1 MRALQ
6 CLRALRGITHHE
18 IARHVEML
26 EGRVLLSTVTLGQQ
40 PGAPDSTQFHGDA
53 TRTGFD
59 QNETFLTPTNV
70 ASSFGQA
77 WESPVLDGH
86 VYATPLYQDSVTI
99 QGPGNAA
106 NHAGDGVQSPSFQNQ
121 TLGVVFAATSGG
133 SLYAIAAQ
141 DTNGP
146 TGIAPGTILWK
157 THLGNPYGSVD
168 GNTMGVLS
176 TPIIDVKS
184 NRIYVTAQVTDY
196 LLPASDPNHGLNNW
210 EVFALNL
217 NDGSVVP
224 GWPAAYTQALLNSLN
239 QNKLDGGNT
248 VVFSPTGA
256 DQRGALNLSADGS
269 TLYVDFACYGAT
281 NPGWMTTV
289 ATGISNGAP
298 DGQIPAVMSTFSGA
312 DTPAIEADGGMWG
325 AGGPAIDANG
335 NVFVTTGDSPGGT
348 GQTPGAFGNSVL
360 EWAPGQTLKLIGV
373 YTPWNF
379 QNQDTIDSDLGGS
392 SPILIN
398 LPPGSSTTTELLAT
412 GGKQGNGYLVDAGNN
427 LNDPTPNPNNSPAPY
442 PASLTVRPPVVAPD
456 QDPSLYDPTLNEPYF
471 TPPQPGPLALFQ
483 PYNESSAS
491 GNTAKARD
499 TPATFTGPDGTQ
511 YVIWAGASK
520 SAVGSST
527 PIAPSLYLTKIVAT
541 PGQPA
546 YLSIVTQNSQVMSL
560 PGAGLITGDGTA
572 NEIDW
577 VVDAG
582 VQRTD
587 NLTNFNR
594 GDPTLY
600 AYNALTMQPLWSS
613 AYQQL
618 DLGGKYNSMA
628 VVRGD
633 VLLGTDRIQAFGL
646 TTDTIVDDAVTG
658 TGPNQ
663 FNYVGTSWAHS
674 ATTQTMGTF
683 LGTVSTTTNSGDF
696 ATLTFT
702 GSAIS
707 VYANESPAAGSV
719 TISVDGANSQ
729 TVSLANVDGSPNF
742 DGEGDALVYG
752 ISGLSSGSHTL
763 KFLDASGTVALDRVE
778 ITPTSTAPALGISLT
793 DGNVTAERG
802 GVLPYTINYNNA
814 GSIVAGTGINATAV
828 VITETVPAGA
838 TADLTSSTP
847 GWVLTSGDGTTG
859 STYQFSIGNLNA
871 GVTGS
876 VVFSVDVSPTI
887 PASRMGFI
895 DNVSISDAASDTS
908 SASRTTKV
916 GAIVGPT
923 TLTAMPGND
932 SFTLKQ
938 DPDHQHIDWTLGA
951 TSGSLPINDP
961 AQDLTLIGDGDNDTV
976 FLDYSNGSPLPGT
989 LHLSGTFTLT
999 SLQGTNPLA
1008 GKTLDIGRSTVFI
1021 RYGSS
1026 DPIAAIQSY
1035 LKNGYNA
1042 GAWSG
1047 TPTAATGVIT
1057 SAAVQTNPNHTT
1069 AVSYSDSSDG
1079 QSVNTTPNTIEL
1091 TYTPYGDANLD
1102 HQVNSADLQILLAF
1116 LNRAGSWDEGDFN
1129 YDGQINSAD
1138 LQSLLFTLN
1147 TSLGNQTASATN
1159 AAPTPTALHPVA
1171 QNGPKWHKK
1180 RVRFITK
1187 LPTEG
1192 GRRSDLLL
1200 GKDRAN

>member
-26 EGRVLLSTVTLGQQ
+26 EGRVLLSTITLGQQ

-106 NHAGDGVQSPSFQNQ
+106 NHAGDGVQSPSFQGQ

-196 LLPASDPNHGLNNW
+196 LLPASDPNHGVNNW

-217 NDGSVVP
+217 SDGSVVP
-224 GWPAAYTQALLNSLN
+224 GWPVAFTQALLNSLN

-312 DTPAIEADGGMWG
+312 DNPAIEANGGMWG

-335 NVFVTTGDSPGGT
+335 NVFVTTGDSPNGT

-379 QNQDTIDSDLGGS
+379 QNPDTIDRDLGGS
-392 SPILIN
+392 SPNLIN

-456 QDPSLYDPTLNEPYF
+456 QDPSFYDPTLNEPYF

-491 GNTAKARD
+491 GDTAKARD

-511 YVIWAGASK
+511 YRHLG
-520 SAVGSST
+520 
-527 PIAPSLYLTKIVAT
+527 
-541 PGQPA
+541 
-546 YLSIVTQNSQVMSL
+546 
-560 PGAGLITGDGTA
+560 
-572 NEIDW
+572 
-577 VVDAG
+577 
-582 VQRTD
+582 
-587 NLTNFNR
+587 R
-594 GDPTLY
+594 GE
-600 AYNALTMQPLWSS
+600 QI
-613 AYQQL
+613 
-618 DLGGKYNSMA
+618 
-628 VVRGD
+628 RGR
-633 VLLGTDRIQAFGL
+633 LEH
-646 TTDTIVDDAVTG
+646 
-658 TGPNQ
+658 
-663 FNYVGTSWAHS
+663 AHR
-674 ATTQTMGTF
+674 
-683 LGTVSTTTNSGDF
+683 
-696 ATLTFT
+696 
-702 GSAIS
+702 
-707 VYANESPAAGSV
+707 P
-719 TISVDGANSQ
+719 
-729 TVSLANVDGSPNF
+729 
-742 DGEGDALVYG
+742 
-752 ISGLSSGSHTL
+752 
-763 KFLDASGTVALDRVE
+763 VALPDENRRH
-778 ITPTSTAPALGISLT
+778 A
-793 DGNVTAERG
+793 
-802 GVLPYTINYNNA
+802 
-814 GSIVAGTGINATAV
+814 
-828 VITETVPAGA
+828 
-838 TADLTSSTP
+838 
-847 GWVLTSGDGTTG
+847 
-859 STYQFSIGNLNA
+859 
-871 GVTGS
+871 
-876 VVFSVDVSPTI
+876 
-887 PASRMGFI
+887 
-895 DNVSISDAASDTS
+895 
-908 SASRTTKV
+908 
-916 GAIVGPT
+916 GPT
-923 TLTAMPGND
+923 RVSQHRHPELAGHEPARRR
-932 SFTLKQ
+932 
-938 DPDHQHIDWTLGA
+938 PDHRRRHGQRDRLG
-951 TSGSLPINDP
+951 
-961 AQDLTLIGDGDNDTV
+961 
-976 FLDYSNGSPLPGT
+976 
-989 LHLSGTFTLT
+989 
-999 SLQGTNPLA
+999 
-1008 GKTLDIGRSTVFI
+1008 R
-1021 RYGSS
+1021 
-1026 DPIAAIQSY
+1026 
-1035 LKNGYNA
+1035 
-1042 GAWSG
+1042 
-1047 TPTAATGVIT
+1047 
-1057 SAAVQTNPNHTT
+1057 
-1069 AVSYSDSSDG
+1069 
-1079 QSVNTTPNTIEL
+1079 
-1091 TYTPYGDANLD
+1091 
-1102 HQVNSADLQILLAF
+1102 
-1116 LNRAGSWDEGDFN
+1116 
-1129 YDGQINSAD
+1129 
-1138 LQSLLFTLN
+1138 
-1147 TSLGNQTASATN
+1147 
-1159 AAPTPTALHPVA
+1159 
-1171 QNGPKWHKK
+1171 
-1180 RVRFITK
+1180 
-1187 LPTEG
+1187 
-1192 GRRSDLLL
+1192 
-1200 GKDRAN
+1200 

>member
-1 MRALQ
+1 VRGLG
-6 CLRALRGITHHE
+6 GIT
-18 IARHVEML
+18 RHIESL

-53 TRTGFD
+53 GRAGFN
-59 QNETFLTPTNV
+59 QNETFLTPANV
-70 ASSFGQA
+70 ASSFGQV

-86 VYATPLYQDSVTI
+86 VYATPLYLDNATI

-106 NHAGDGVQSPSFQNQ
+106 NHAGDGIQSAGFQGQ
-121 TLGVVFAATSGG
+121 TLGVTFAATSGG
-133 SLYAIAAQ
+133 SIYAIAAQ

-146 TGIAPGTILWK
+146 TGIGPGTILWK

-168 GNTMGVLS
+168 GNTMGVLG

-196 LLPASDPNHGLNNW
+196 LLPATDPNHGASNW

-217 NDGSVVP
+217 GDGSVLP
-224 GWPAAYTQALLNSLN
+224 GWPLAYTQTLLNSLN
-239 QNKLDGGNT
+239 QNKLNGGNT

-256 DQRGALNLSADGS
+256 DQRGALNLSANGS

-289 ATGISNGAP
+289 ATGVSNGIA
-298 DGQIPAVMSTFSGA
+298 DGQTPAVMSSYSGA
-312 DTPAIEADGGMWG
+312 DIAAIEADGGMWG
-325 AGGPAIDANG
+325 ASGPAIDANG

-348 GQTPGAFGNSVL
+348 GQTPGSWGNSVL

-373 YTPWNF
+373 YTPWNY

-427 LNDPTPNPNNSPAPY
+427 LNNPTPNPNSSPAPY
-442 PASLTVRPPVVAPD
+442 PASLTVRPPAVAPN
-456 QDPSLYDPTLNEPYF
+456 QDPSLYDPNTNQPYF
-471 TPPQPGPLALFQ
+471 APPQPGPLALFQ

-499 TPATFTGPDGTQ
+499 TPATFIGPDGTR
-511 YVIWAGASK
+511 YIIWAGATK

-527 PIAPSLYLTKIVAT
+527 PIAPSLYLTKVVAT

-546 YLSIVTQNSQVMSL
+546 YLSVVAQNAQVMSL
-560 PGAGLITGDGTA
+560 PGAGLITGDSTA

-577 VVDAG
+577 IVDAG
-582 VQRTD
+582 IQRTD
-587 NLTNFNR
+587 PVTNFNR

-613 AYQQL
+613 AYEQL
-618 DLGGKYNSMA
+618 DVGGKYNSMA
-628 VVRGD
+628 VARGD

-646 TTDTIVDDAVTG
+646 TTDTIVDDAVIG
-658 TGPNQ
+658 TGANQ
-663 FNYVGTSWAHS
+663 FNYVGTSWVHS
-674 ATTQTMGTF
+674 ATTSTMGTF
-683 LGTVSTTTNSGDF
+683 LGTVSTTTNPGDY
-696 ATLTFT
+696 ATLTFG

-707 VYANESPAAGSV
+707 VFANESTTAGSV
-719 TISVDGANSQ
+719 TISVDGANLQ
-729 TVSLANVDGSPNF
+729 TISLANPDGSPNSQ
-742 DGEGDALVYG
+742 GEGDVMVYS
-752 ISGLSSGSHTL
+752 ISGLSAGTHTL

-778 ITPTSTAPALGISLT
+778 ITPAATAPALGISLT

-814 GSIVAGTGINATAV
+814 GSIVAGTGVNATGV
-828 VITETVPAGA
+828 VITETVPAGT

-859 STYQFSIGNLNA
+859 STYQFTIGTLNA

-876 VVFSVDVSPTI
+876 VVFCVDVSPTI

-895 DNVSISDAASDTS
+895 DSVSTSDAASDTA
-908 SASRTTKV
+908 SASRTTPV

-923 TLTAMPGND
+923 TVTGTAGND
-932 SFTLKQ
+932 TFTLKE
-938 DPDHQHIDWTLGA
+938 DSDRQHIDWAMGA
-951 TSGSLPINDP
+951 ISGSLPINDP
-961 AQDLTLIGDGDNDTV
+961 AQDLTLIGNGGNDTIV
-976 FLDYSNGSPLPGT
+976 LDYSNGSPLPGT
-989 LHLSGTFTLT
+989 LHLSGTF
-999 SLQGTNPLA
+999 SVNGLQGSNPLA
-1008 GKTLDIGRSTVFI
+1008 GKTLEIGRSTLFI
-1021 RYGSS
+1021 SYTTS

-1035 LKNGYNA
+1035 LQTGYNA
-1042 GAWSG
+1042 GAWNG
-1047 TPTAATGVIT
+1047 LPTASTGVIT
-1057 SAAVQTNPNHTT
+1057 SAAAQANPNHNT
-1069 AVSYSDSSDG
+1069 AIGYADFADG
-1079 QSVNTTPNTIEL
+1079 QGINTTPNTIEL
-1091 TYTPYGDANLD
+1091 KYTLLGDASLD
-1102 HQVNSADLQILLAF
+1102 GSVNSIDLQRLLFAF
-1116 LNRAGSWDEGDFN
+1116 NTPGSWDQGDFN
-1129 YDGQINSAD
+1129 YDGAVNAVD
-1138 LQSLLFTLN
+1138 LQSLLFNFN
-1147 TSLGNQTASATN
+1147 TSLGNQATPMAIAATATLQRSGN
-1159 AAPTPTALHPVA
+1159 ARSTVNFRRHTH
-1171 QNGPKWHKK
+1171 
-1180 RVRFITK
+1180 RVRLHTPG
-1187 LPTEG
+1187 PT
-1192 GRRSDLLL
+1192 
-1200 GKDRAN
+1200 